1 MTVPL
6 CVLHGS
12 CACVSDDCSDIA
24 VRLQDVAPLLLQ
36 KVSSALE
43 LVKQVVQE
51 SDDKKKGARRPES
64 LMLLLQVSVQAQRV
78 HAGSVGRR
86 SWPSLL
92 TLFLFPC
99 PLLCCSF

>member
-1 MTVPL
+1 MPL
-6 CVLHGS
+6 CVLPLL

-43 LVKQVVQE
+43 LIKQVVPE
-51 SDDKKKGARRPES
+51 SEDKKKGARRTES
-64 LMLLLQVSVQAQRV
+64 LMLLLQVRMHGQTRARWY
-78 HAGSVGRR
+78 

-92 TLFLFPC
+92 TIFFFLALFSLFV
-99 PLLCCSF
+99 